1 MVQYPAFHNP
11 YRIHQIRELAEWGM
25 DLQILQIV
33 ADFLALQDFLGQ
45 GQTNVSDHSGRIL
58 GAPLHP

>member
-1 MVQYPAFHNP
+1 
-11 YRIHQIRELAEWGM
+11 M

-45 GQTNVSDHSGRIL
+45 GRTNVSDHSGRIL